1 MIWLRRKK
9 FPIILLW
16 SNWTIWWL
24 NFPSLDIFWCCFP
37 FRIISSLFSLYILFI
52 ANVWLKKNWQM
63 SLIGSV
69 LLSLLG
75 VCVCVCVRA
84 TWLRALVPSPKSL
97 LGLPSWSITE
107 FSTKKVRQKEREV
120 ERGSERGRK
129 GEREVERG
137 SELILWLLLWK
148 LISVIRLTTFG
159 ATDSLPRR
167 HKRTRSTHL
176 VSRLAC

>member
-1 MIWLRRKK
+1 M
-9 FPIILLW
+9 
-16 SNWTIWWL
+16 
-24 NFPSLDIFWCCFP
+24 
-37 FRIISSLFSLYILFI
+37 LFSISYNFLPF
-52 ANVWLKKNWQM
+52 
-63 SLIGSV
+63 
-69 LLSLLG
+69 LSLHFVHRQCLTEEELTNEFDRICSAFI
-75 VCVCVCVRA
+75 VRCVCVCA

>member
-75 VCVCVCVRA
+75 VCVCVCVRHDCEHLFHHPKVC
-84 TWLRALVPSPKSL
+84 WVFHHDPSPSFPPKRSVKRRERWR
-97 LGLPSWSITE
+97 GG
-107 FSTKKVRQKEREV
+107 VRE
-120 ERGSERGRK
+120 
-129 GEREVERG
+129 GERERERWRGGVNSFYGCCCG
-137 SELILWLLLWK
+137 S
-148 LISVIRLTTFG
+148 SFQSYG
-159 ATDSLPRR
+159 
-167 HKRTRSTHL
+167 
-176 VSRLAC
+176 

>member
-1 MIWLRRKK
+1 MIWLRGK

-16 SNWTIWWL
+16 SNWTIRWL

-37 FRIISSLFSLYILFI
+37 FRIISSLLSLSLSLSLSILFI
-52 ANVWLKKNWQM
+52 ANVWLKKTWQM

-75 VCVCVCVRA
+75 VCACVWVYVRVCVCE

-107 FSTKKVRQKEREV
+107 FSTKKSVKRRVRERVSERERQREG
-120 ERGSERGRK
+120 ERGERG
-129 GEREVERG
+129 G
-137 SELILWLLLWK
+137 
-148 LISVIRLTTFG
+148 
-159 ATDSLPRR
+159 
-167 HKRTRSTHL
+167 
-176 VSRLAC
+176 